1 MEDIGILI
9 CFLCFFRA
17 AYLIGYEKGIIATL
31 EHLDNDDY

>member
-9 CFLCFFRA
+9 CILSFFRA
-17 AYLIGYEKGIIATL
+17 AYLIGYEKRIIAKL